1 MSNGIRQELREKYGG
16 GGSIGGV
23 GTLENRDVTGFV
35 WKGNEGGRPTLFS
48 SSDESVEMT
57 LDGIRGGLMVK
68 NKS

>member
-1 MSNGIRQELREKYGG
+1 MSNGIRQELREKYRGG
-16 GGSIGGV
+16 GRIGG
-23 GTLENRDVTGFV
+23 GDTLENRDVTGFV
-35 WKGNEGGRPTLFS
+35 CKGNEGGRPTLFP